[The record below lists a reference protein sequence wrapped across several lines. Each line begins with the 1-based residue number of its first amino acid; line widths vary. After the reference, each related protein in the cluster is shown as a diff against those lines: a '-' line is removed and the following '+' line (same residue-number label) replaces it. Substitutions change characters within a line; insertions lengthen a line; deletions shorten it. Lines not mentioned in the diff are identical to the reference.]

1 MEVSQWGLLLNLS
14 RTSSLHRKLWPD
26 IGQKQPLRW
35 LFTSYQNDRFLI
47 HKNVQREGH
56 NWSMTPFDSRDLK
69 PLSWKDV
76 SWSSC
81 FLSSRHQF
89 HLEIIFGS
97 FKILASS
104 LRVILS
110 LIWSDFTPIIFGSG
124 TFWSWNSFKKS
135 LTFIFVDRQT
145 PAKTLS
151 SRNNRWGRQ
160 EYSNWKSS

>member
-26 IGQKQPLRW
+26 IGQEQPLRW
-35 LFTSYQNDRFLI
+35 LFTGYQNDHFLI

-56 NWSMTPFDSRDLK
+56 NWSMTPFDSRNLK

-104 LRVILS
+104 LFYHLSDRIL
-110 LIWSDFTPIIFGSG
+110 LPL
-124 TFWSWNSFKKS
+124 FWEWNFLELKQFKKRS